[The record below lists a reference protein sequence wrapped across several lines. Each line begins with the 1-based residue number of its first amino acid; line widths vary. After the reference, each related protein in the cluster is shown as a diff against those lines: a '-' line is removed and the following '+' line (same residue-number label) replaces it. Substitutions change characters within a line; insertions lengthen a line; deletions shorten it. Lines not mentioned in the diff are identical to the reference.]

1 MRGEDGGGEVN
12 DMQRER
18 VGDVMLTSVKVKAEV
33 LTSGGF
39 LAFPTPW
46 EGLACEGLP
55 CKVLPCGGLACR
67 VANGD
72 GGTSQGQAGATEQTF
87 FPLPLPLPMPG
98 QFPGAS
104 LKLNT
109 LFLPRFTFRSLVTSR
124 RKVRDVLGPFSGC
137 QQGEGGELEEEER
150 ETVCVGGECRVCVW
164 WEEGVECVCGRRV

>member
-1 MRGEDGGGEVN
+1 
-12 DMQRER
+12 
-18 VGDVMLTSVKVKAEV
+18 MLISVKVKAEV

-46 EGLACEGLP
+46 EGLAC
-55 CKVLPCGGLACR
+55 R

-72 GGTSQGQAGATEQTF
+72 DGTSQGQAGAIEQTF

-109 LFLPRFTFRSLVTSR
+109 LFLPRLTFRSLVTSR

-137 QQGEGGELEEEER
+137 QQGEGGELGEEER
-150 ETVCVGGECRVCVW
+150 ETVCVGGGCSMCVVMK
-164 WEEGVECVCGRRV
+164 GTRQ

>member
-1 MRGEDGGGEVN
+1 
-12 DMQRER
+12 
-18 VGDVMLTSVKVKAEV
+18 MLTSVKVKAEV

-55 CKVLPCGGLACR
+55 CGGLPCR

-72 GGTSQGQAGATEQTF
+72 DGTSQGQAGATEQTF
-87 FPLPLPLPMPG
+87 FPLPLHLPMPG

-109 LFLPRFTFRSLVTSR
+109 LFLPRLTFRSLVTSR

-137 QQGEGGELEEEER
+137 QQGEGGELGR
-150 ETVCVGGECRVCVW
+150 RRGRQCV
-164 WEEGVECVCGRRV
+164 WEEGVVCVW